1 MSNTHSII
9 SIGALTLLAL
19 VNLRFN
25 TSLLENQIIET
36 ENKIYLTAFSLAD
49 DLIEE
54 IKQKAFDAVT
64 VDFPTTDRSD
74 LTPYQYFG
82 PSSSEIYPNYNDID
96 DYQKFTRAVSLP
108 HAENYNVSC
117 QVWYVNESN
126 PDQISSTQTFYKK
139 VKVTVSSP
147 YLKKPV
153 SLSFIFTLK

>member
-1 MSNTHSII
+1 MSNVNSFL
-9 SIGALTLLAL
+9 SIGALILLAL
-19 VNLRFN
+19 VNLQFN
-25 TSLLENQIIET
+25 TSLLDNQTIET

-64 VDFPTTDRSD
+64 VDFPTNDRSD
-74 LTPYQYFG
+74 LTPYQNFG
-82 PSSSEIYPNYNDID
+82 PASSEIYPNYNDID
-96 DYQKFTRAVSLP
+96 DYQRYIKTVSLP
-108 HAENYNVSC
+108 HAENYVVSC
-117 QVWYVNESN
+117 EVWYVNESN

-139 VKVTVSSP
+139 VKVTVTSP